1 MLPPRLPFPHEL
13 SAIPHYQIP
22 LHAITTQAFHQT
34 QHNTFAMSH
43 ARIEEVSDSDPEI
56 DDPDDFDPG
65 DSIIVPANIPP
76 PSSFRAPQPSQQ
88 PPAQSQFLQ
97 PSPPSA
103 PKPNKETIKTY
114 QTLYP
119 VYFDASRTHSQGRRV
134 SRNLAVANPL
144 ARTLVDALQSAC
156 GPLHPLPIAFE
167 PDKLHPKD
175 WANPGRVRIQLF
187 SPTTHKPLHPVIKNK
202 RHLYQ
207 LVARYLKD
215 HPTTEQSPMELRIQ
229 GLPVPEK
236 LEKPAVPRGW
246 KVNEI
251 LPLHSPAMSGGGV
264 SENFFKDMMA
274 EMQQQSGAGG
284 VGGQLPAGMAGMLN
298 GMGGGSAGGGSEA
311 GGSGGEA
318 KKKKDKKKAKA

>member
-1 MLPPRLPFPHEL
+1 
-13 SAIPHYQIP
+13 
-22 LHAITTQAFHQT
+22 
-34 QHNTFAMSH
+34 MSH

-65 DSIIVPANIPP
+65 DAIIAPANIPP
-76 PSSFRAPQPSQQ
+76 PSSFRPPPRQPTQQ
-88 PPAQSQFLQ
+88 PPSQFLQ
-97 PSPPSA
+97 PSPPST
-103 PKPNKETIKTY
+103 PQPNKEVIKAY

-119 VYFDASRTHSQGRRV
+119 VYFDSSRTRASGRRV
-134 SRNLAVANPL
+134 PSSLASANPL

-156 GPLHPLPIAFE
+156 GPTHPLPIAFE

-175 WANPGRVRIQLF
+175 WANPGRVRIQLL
-187 SPTTHKPLHPVIKNK
+187 SASTKKPLHPVIKNK
-202 RHLYQ
+202 RHLYR
-207 LVARYLKD
+207 LVAAYLQV
-215 HPTTEQSPMELRIQ
+215 HPTTEESPLELQIK

-236 LEKPAVPRGW
+236 LGKPAVPRGW

-274 EMQQQSGAGG
+274 EMSQGAGG
-284 VGGQLPAGMAGMLN
+284 AGGGQLPAGMAGMLN
-298 GMGGGSAGGGSEA
+298 GMGGGGGGTEA

-318 KKKKDKKKAKA
+318 KKKKEKKKAKA

>member
-1 MLPPRLPFPHEL
+1 
-13 SAIPHYQIP
+13 
-22 LHAITTQAFHQT
+22 
-34 QHNTFAMSH
+34 MSH

-246 KVNEI
+246 KINEI

-284 VGGQLPAGMAGMLN
+284 AGGQLPAGMAGMLN

-311 GGSGGEA
+311 GGSGGET
-318 KKKKDKKKAKA
+318 KKKKDKKKAKG